1 MKKLI
6 FLLIVGLIILW
17 LTPPASHADTFPAFE
32 FSEVS
37 FKNSTQDFI
46 KIKINRPNTEVIQI
60 IEDKLLFEVTP
71 EQITTQTEIEILFK
85 AETDEI
91 KTTPE
96 KIQINTTKKGL
107 TATTEQLTLK
117 EFDTIINIVCW
128 QNSDIAAAEQKDLD
142 EFLVILPELQCLN
155 SEEVKKE
162 GTIHFSQSGWQI
174 INPVPKPKKTKSKSN
189 QSKSLSSKSPKVSSA
204 NTYSSKS
211 TATSNSKSKLAS
223 IQDLE
228 IATENDPAPP
238 QEKSYL
244 SEILIA
250 GITILL
256 SFIIIMITGKSPKD
270 PP

>member
-1 MKKLI
+1 MKKFI
-6 FLLIVGLIILW
+6 FLLVIGLIGLW
-17 LTPPASHADTFPAFE
+17 ITPPASHTDTFPAFE

-46 KIKINRPNTEVIQI
+46 KIKINRPSTETIQI
-60 IEDKLLFEVTP
+60 SEDKLLFEITP
-71 EQITTQTEIEILFK
+71 EQVTTQAEIEILFK
-85 AETDEI
+85 SETEEI

-96 KIQINTTKKGL
+96 KIQIYTTKKGL

-117 EFDTIINIVCW
+117 EADTIINIVCW
-128 QNSDIAAAEQKDLD
+128 QNSDIATAEQKDLD
-142 EFLVILPELQCLN
+142 EFLAILPELQCLN

-162 GTIHFSQSGWQI
+162 GTIKLSESGWQI
-174 INPVPKPKKTKSKSN
+174 INPVPKPKKPKATKTPKAA
-189 QSKSLSSKSPKVSSA
+189 KVSSA
-204 NTYSSKS
+204 
-211 TATSNSKSKLAS
+211 ATLAS

-228 IATENDPAPP
+228 ISTENDPTPP

-256 SFIIIMITGKSPKD
+256 SFIIIIITGKSPKD